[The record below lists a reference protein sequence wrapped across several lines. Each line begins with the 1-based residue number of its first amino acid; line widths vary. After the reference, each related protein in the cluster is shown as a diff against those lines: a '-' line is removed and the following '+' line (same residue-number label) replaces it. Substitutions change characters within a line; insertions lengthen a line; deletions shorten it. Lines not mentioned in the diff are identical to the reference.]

1 MSDDLGAVKGV
12 GKDVEVALVSAQH
25 DIDSAYQDALDNIRI
40 KRARVDAEEVPHKPE
55 AKEQKQKDIYANFR
69 TNLLLLWSLSN
80 ALLAGLILS
89 GDTSATFQGGGN
101 NTQGIY
107 MLVILGRLRGVMLGC
122 VHLANVQ
129 SSSRAWRRSASSA
142 RHSTSSSASSWDDIH
157 RHG

>member
-1 MSDDLGAVKGV
+1 M

-55 AKEQKQKDIYANFR
+55 AKEQKQKDTYANFR

-89 GDTSATFQGGGN
+89 GDTSQTFQGGGT

-107 MLVILGRLRGVMLGC
+107 MLVILG
-122 VHLANVQ
+122 
-129 SSSRAWRRSASSA
+129 
-142 RHSTSSSASSWDDIH
+142 TSKATDKN
-157 RHG
+157 